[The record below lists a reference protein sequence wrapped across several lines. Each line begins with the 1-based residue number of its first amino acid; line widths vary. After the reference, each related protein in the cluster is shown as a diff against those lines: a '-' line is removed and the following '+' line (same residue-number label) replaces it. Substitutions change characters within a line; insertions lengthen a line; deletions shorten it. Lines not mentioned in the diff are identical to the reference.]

1 VKKNNMGDF
10 QICRYQFL
18 GKS

>member
-1 VKKNNMGDF
+1 MGDF